1 MLQAHY
7 MYCALYFYY
16 YYISSNSD
24 HQALDPGAWGPLP
37 YKLHSIFHAQC
48 PGSSM
53 SAGYFAEAEVRSCFP
68 CPFALSQ
75 DLLPLELSLSLQE
88 DQQVS
93 SLVGY
98 FFQLLPARGCA
109 LGPLWNPH
117 KQLAPRQVKF
127 QKAGLQSSPTG
138 PRSTDNPIR
147 GGATEGPHLT
157 PSWQPPWQALPCLV
171 DLFNA
176 QQCLVRT

>member
-1 MLQAHY
+1 MGSGLLNTLQQQSQAFWPQEPVSWKTLF
-7 MYCALYFYY
+7 ALIEGRGWFWDASSTLHVLCTLFHT
-16 YYISSNSD
+16 ISSNSD

-37 YKLHSIFHAQC
+37 YKLHSISHAQC

-53 SAGYFAEAEVRSCFP
+53 SAGCFAKAEVRSCFP
-68 CPFALSQ
+68 SPFVLSQ

-127 QKAGLQSSPTG
+127 QKAGLQ
-138 PRSTDNPIR
+138 
-147 GGATEGPHLT
+147 
-157 PSWQPPWQALPCLV
+157 
-171 DLFNA
+171 
-176 QQCLVRT
+176 

>member
-1 MLQAHY
+1 MVSLIPYNSSPQAFLHQRLVSWKTNFALIGGGGGFWMLQAHY

-16 YYISSNSD
+16 YYIRSNSD
-24 HQALDPGAWGPLP
+24 HQAVDSGGWGPLP
-37 YKLHSIFHAQC
+37 YKLHSISHAQC

-68 CPFALSQ
+68 CPFALPQ
-75 DLLPLELSLSLQE
+75 DLLFFDSLSLQE

-109 LGPLWNPH
+109 LEPLWNPH
-117 KQLAPRQVKF
+117 
-127 QKAGLQSSPTG
+127 
-138 PRSTDNPIR
+138 
-147 GGATEGPHLT
+147 
-157 PSWQPPWQALPCLV
+157 
-171 DLFNA
+171 
-176 QQCLVRT
+176 

>member
-7 MYCALYFYY
+7 MYCAFYFYY

-127 QKAGLQSSPTG
+127 QKAGLQ
-138 PRSTDNPIR
+138 
-147 GGATEGPHLT
+147 
-157 PSWQPPWQALPCLV
+157 
-171 DLFNA
+171 
-176 QQCLVRT
+176 